1 MLSLTCNGSQALSD
15 NVEAALDDRELTASE
30 EPDGD
35 GGVEVAWQDI
45 DCNLNHFMRKLT
57 STDVSG
63 EAGDGHHGQS
73 EGE

>member
-30 EPDGD
+30 EPNGD

-45 DCNLNHFMRKLT
+45 VAILII
-57 STDVSG
+57 S
-63 EAGDGHHGQS
+63 
-73 EGE
+73 